1 MEYKDGEIIKG
12 QITGITEYGLFL
24 TLDDEYTGLVHI
36 SEVSEKF
43 VKNLE
48 KKFNVGDIINVKV
61 IGIVEEKKQVKLS
74 IKQIDYKSL
83 NDLSM
88 IPESGKGFKPLEENL
103 VKWTMSKYNEISKAD
118 EKSAEK

>member
-24 TLDDEYTGLVHI
+24 NLDNDYTGLVHI

-48 KKFNVGDIINVKV
+48 KKYNIGDIINVKV
-61 IGIVEEKKQVKLS
+61 IGIDEEKKQIKLS

-103 VKWTMSKYNEISKAD
+103 TKWTIAKYNEISKAD
-118 EKSAEK
+118 EKSGEK